1 MSPGGEPDW
10 LKILRQRERS
20 SGPVAG
26 SDAESGSTVEQSSPP
41 TAAPTPSEAAGA
53 PLPTGTQQALQP
65 APYAVASASH
75 PRSSEAGR
83 PATPPPAPAL
93 PPAVA
98 PYDASGLIAP
108 VGMPLAGG
116 PGHTAEQRRRL
127 RMRGV
132 LLATG
137 GLVLALGAILGLK
150 ILGLSPISNAEWLFA
165 AVVTAVVQMF
175 VWYVPHQYLDERI
188 RWDEHYTYVPMLAG
202 GALLT
207 LYMYLA
213 VEPAARLLLLMAWFV
228 GLFFTA
234 GLAGF
239 VEVAVLSGAMAA
251 GYLVAARL
259 LANRGLLPSFVFEVI
274 VAGTFFGI
282 CLYAGMVF
290 ERLLQERAEAR
301 RLRQELTEQALTDP
315 LTGLPN
321 RREFERIMVSELDRI
336 RRYGGA
342 CTVAMIDVDYFKNY
356 NDTLGHPAGDALL
369 RELATVITLQMRQ
382 SDFFARYGG
391 EEFALVM
398 VNTSGMDSLDVM
410 ERLRRHIE
418 THRFAGEE
426 IQPDGRMTIS
436 AGLACFPD
444 NGSTYE
450 ELIDHADQA
459 LYVAKSRGRNRVC
472 GP

>member
-20 SGPVAG
+20 SGLFAKSDEAEAG
-26 SDAESGSTVEQSSPP
+26 PAEEEASRP
-41 TAAPTPSEAAGA
+41 TAAPPPSPYPVE
-53 PLPTGTQQALQP
+53 PPSPP
-65 APYAVASASH
+65 ASV
-75 PRSSEAGR
+75 EM
-83 PATPPPAPAL
+83 PPPVSPA
-93 PPAVA
+93 PPAVQPPA
-98 PYDASGLIAP
+98 TGPLDVSGLIAAA
-108 VGMPLAGG
+108 GMPLVGG

-127 RMRGV
+127 RTRGV

-137 GLVLALGAILGLK
+137 GLILALGAILGLK

-165 AVVTAVVQMF
+165 AVVTGVVQML

-188 RWDEHYTYVPMLAG
+188 GWDKHYTYVPMLAG
-202 GALLT
+202 AALLT

-213 VEPAARLLLLMAWFV
+213 VEPAARLLLLMSWFV
-228 GLFFTA
+228 GLLFTA

-239 VEVAVLSGAMAA
+239 IEVTVLSGAMAA

-259 LANRGLLPSFVFEVI
+259 LAARGLLPSFAFEVI
-274 VAGTFFGI
+274 VAGAFFGI
-282 CLYAGMVF
+282 CVYAGMVF
-290 ERLLQERAEAR
+290 QRLLQERAEAR
-301 RLRQELTEQALTDP
+301 HLRQELTEQALTDP

-369 RELATVITLQMRQ
+369 RELASVITLQMRQ

-398 VNTSGMDSLDVM
+398 VNTPGLDALDVM
-410 ERLRRHIE
+410 ERMRIHIA
-418 THRFAGEE
+418 THRFPDEE
-426 IQPDGRMTIS
+426 IQPAKSLTIS

-450 ELIDHADQA
+450 ELIAHADQA

>member
-1 MSPGGEPDW
+1 LSPGEEPDW

-20 SGPVAG
+20 SGLFAAK
-26 SDAESGSTVEQSSPP
+26 SEEESGSAEETAPP
-41 TAAPTPSEAAGA
+41 TAAPP
-53 PLPTGTQQALQP
+53 P
-65 APYAVASASH
+65 APPASST
-75 PRSSEAGR
+75 EV
-83 PATPPPAPAL
+83 PPPAEPAASAGQ
-93 PPAVA
+93 PPATGPLNV
-98 PYDASGLIAP
+98 SGLIAAA
-108 VGMPLAGG
+108 GMPLTGG

-127 RMRGV
+127 RTRGI
-132 LLATG
+132 LLASG
-137 GLVLALGAILGLK
+137 GLTLALGVLLGLK
-150 ILGLSPISNAEWLFA
+150 ILGLSPISNAEWLS
-165 AVVTAVVQMF
+165 AVVVTGVVQML
-175 VWYVPHQYLDERI
+175 VWYIPHQYLDERI
-188 RWDEHYTYVPMLAG
+188 GWDKHYTYVPMLAG
-202 GALLT
+202 AALLT

-213 VEPAARLLLLMAWFV
+213 VETVARLLLLMSWFV
-228 GLFFTA
+228 ALLFTA

-239 VEVAVLSGAMAA
+239 VEVTLLSGAMAA

-259 LANRGLLPSFVFEVI
+259 LASRDQLSSFAFEVI
-274 VAGTFFGI
+274 VAGVFFGI
-282 CLYAGMVF
+282 CVYAGMVF
-290 ERLLQERAEAR
+290 QRLLRERAEAR
-301 RLRQELTEQALTDP
+301 ELRRVLTEQALTDA

-321 RREFERIMVSELDRI
+321 RREFERIMVAELDRI

-369 RELATVITLQMRQ
+369 RELAKVITLQMRQ

-398 VNTSGMDSLDVM
+398 VNTTGFESLDVM

-418 THRFAGEE
+418 THRFPDEE
-426 IQPDGRMTIS
+426 IQPAGSLTIS

-450 ELIDHADQA
+450 ELIAHADQA

>member
-20 SGPVAG
+20 SGLVAG
-26 SDAESGSTVEQSSPP
+26 RSEAESGPAEEAPESAASPP
-41 TAAPTPSEAAGA
+41 
-53 PLPTGTQQALQP
+53 
-65 APYAVASASH
+65 
-75 PRSSEAGR
+75 
-83 PATPPPAPAL
+83 PATPPPSPYPVVPPS
-93 PPAVA
+93 PPASTEVPPPAEPA
-98 PYDASGLIAP
+98 PPTAHPSATGPLDVSGLIAAA
-108 VGMPLAGG
+108 GMPLVGG

-127 RMRGV
+127 RTRGV

-137 GLVLALGAILGLK
+137 GLILALGVLLGLK
-150 ILGLSPISNAEWLFA
+150 ILGLSPISNAEWLS
-165 AVVTAVVQMF
+165 AVVLTGVVQML
-175 VWYVPHQYLDERI
+175 VWYVPHQSLDERI
-188 RWDEHYTYVPMLAG
+188 SWDKHYTYVPMLAG
-202 GALLT
+202 AALLT

-213 VEPAARLLLLMAWFV
+213 VETVARLLLLMSWFV
-228 GLFFTA
+228 ALLFTA

-239 VEVAVLSGAMAA
+239 VEVTLLSGVMAA

-259 LANRGLLPSFVFEVI
+259 LANRDQLPSFAFEVI
-274 VAGTFFGI
+274 VAGVFFGI
-282 CLYAGMVF
+282 CVYAGMVF
-290 ERLLQERAEAR
+290 QRLLQERAEAR
-301 RLRQELTEQALTDP
+301 ELRRELTEQALTDP

-321 RREFERIMVSELDRI
+321 RREFERIMVAELDRI

-356 NDTLGHPAGDALL
+356 NDTLGHPAGDVLL
-369 RELATVITLQMRQ
+369 RELAKVITVQMRQ

-398 VNTSGMDSLDVM
+398 VNTTGLESLDVM

-418 THRFAGEE
+418 THRFPDEE
-426 IQPDGRMTIS
+426 IQPAGSLTIS

-450 ELIDHADQA
+450 ELIGHADQA